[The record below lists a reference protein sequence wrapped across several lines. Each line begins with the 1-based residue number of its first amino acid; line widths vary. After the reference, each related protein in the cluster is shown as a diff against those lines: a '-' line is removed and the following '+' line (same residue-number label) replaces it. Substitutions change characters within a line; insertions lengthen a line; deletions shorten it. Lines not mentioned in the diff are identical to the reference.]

1 MIQIVVTLGAFCVAC
16 IVLFFMHIAGVEY
29 AQQFET
35 STYLIYMI
43 VSVVLLAAGIAY
55 YVYKRKKKIAAQ
67 EEEDAKRHSG
77 QPLHDPDDPYDFRPK
92 SKNSDDE

>member
-29 AQQFET
+29 AQQFDT

-55 YVYKRKKKIAAQ
+55 YVYKQQKENCGAGGRGREASFRSAA
-67 EEEDAKRHSG
+67 A
-77 QPLHDPDDPYDFRPK
+77 RPGRSLRFPSEIEK
-92 SKNSDDE
+92 QR